1 MFDGRLLGFS
11 GVRAALAL
19 CCLLALA
26 MAAACFGQSAALA
39 SALDALRA
47 GSPADAAAL
56 PLATFVGC
64 LVVVRAL
71 GCLQDRVADARA
83 WAVADEL
90 RDCLVGKL
98 FDSAG
103 RVSARQGAGAFASLA
118 VEGCSQ
124 VRTYLRLTL
133 PRAANLAFQMVPLL
147 LCVTALDWVSGVIV
161 AAVVPVMVFY
171 LALLGKQAK
180 ASAVEQLSR
189 GSYLSGHFLD
199 SVHGLPTLVAFGRD
213 GEWGASVRRA
223 SERFREA
230 TMATLKVATLSGAVL
245 DLGCTLAGAAVAVML
260 GFRLV
265 DGSVSFLGAFTVLL
279 LVPLALAPLRAFAS
293 DFHATLDGR
302 ESLTRVLE
310 LVQGLPKEQCGVGD
324 GGLPEDAESGP
335 REASLRGCAT
345 SAASAGSAETML
357 RCEGA
362 AFSRDGAPILSDV
375 SLLVPQGAKVAL
387 VGRSG
392 AGKSTLLSLMAG
404 MEEPCAGRL
413 CSPAGGCGRLAQ
425 ARWRDRVSFVPQNA
439 AVLAASIRDNVALY
453 RPCASD
459 GQVRRALEQVGL
471 GDLLDGLPDGLD
483 TVVGRGGRALSGG
496 QAQRLA
502 LARALVDPDRDVLFL
517 DEPTASVD
525 LWTEAEM
532 APALL
537 RAMEGRTVVMATHRL
552 SWLEHFDQVVVLEAG
567 RVVAQGAPG
576 SLAGILGGVCAPEGL
591 AGAAAEHLSLRG
603 ALEGRCG
610 DGRQA

>member
-1 MFDGRLLGFS
+1 MFDRRLLGFP
-11 GVRAALAL
+11 GVRATLAL
-19 CCLLALA
+19 CCLLSLA
-26 MAAACFGQSAALA
+26 MAAACFGQSAGLA

-47 GSPADAAAL
+47 GLPAESAAL
-56 PLATFVGC
+56 ALAVFVGC
-64 LVVVRAL
+64 FVAVRAL
-71 GCLQDRVADARA
+71 GCLQDHVADARA
-83 WAVADEL
+83 WAVADGL
-90 RDCLVGKL
+90 RERLVGRL

-103 RVSARQGAGAFASLA
+103 RASADQGAGAFASLA

-124 VRTYLRLTL
+124 VRTYARLTM
-133 PRAANLAFQMVPLL
+133 PRVANLAFQMVPLL
-147 LCVTALDWVSGVIV
+147 LCVAVLDWVSGAIV

-199 SVHGLPTLVAFGRD
+199 SVRGLPTLVAFGRD
-213 GEWGASVRRA
+213 AEWGTSVQRA

-230 TMATLKVATLSGAVL
+230 TMATLRVATLSGAVL

-265 DGSVSFLGAFTVLL
+265 DGSVSFLCAFTVLL
-279 LVPLALAPLRAFAS
+279 LVPLALSPLRAFAS

-310 LVQGLPKEQCGVGD
+310 LVQGLPKDACGSED
-324 GGLPEDAESGP
+324 GGPLDGGAAKGVRPDDGGAAAADAG
-335 REASLRGCAT
+335 AD
-345 SAASAGSAETML
+345 AAML
-357 RCEGA
+357 RCDEV
-362 AFSRDGAPILSDV
+362 AFSRDGSPMLFDV
-375 SLLVPQGAKVAL
+375 SLLVPQGSKVAL

-404 MEEPCAGRL
+404 MEEPCEGRL
-413 CSPAGGCGRLAQ
+413 CSPAAGCGRLAQ
-425 ARWRDRVSFVPQNA
+425 PRWRDHVSFVPQHA
-439 AVLAASIRDNVALY
+439 TVLSASVRENVALY

-459 GQVRRALEQVGL
+459 GQVRDALEQVGL
-471 GDLLDGLPDGLD
+471 GGLLDALPDGLD

-532 APALL
+532 VPAVL

-552 SWLEHFDQVVVLEAG
+552 SWLKHFDWVVVLEAG
-567 RVVAQGAPG
+567 RVVAQGTPE
-576 SLAGILGGVCAPEGL
+576 SLADSLGGVCAPEGL
-591 AGAAAEHLSLRG
+591 AGAAVEHLSLRG
-603 ALEGRCG
+603 LREGRCD
-610 DGRQA
+610 DGWSA